1 MSVDAPDRPVSDPAA
16 NEPHPGRRW
25 FLTRAGV
32 AGGALATVAVLPTG
46 TATATGSVRTI
57 YQYVVVAYRYNA
69 KTQVTTVTKAKKITI
84 RANFIG
90 TRVYQQNS
98 KHQWIRIPYVWDRR
112 KNALVYSHA
121 LALALRPKAVPKPTP
136 VPVKVNPSAP
146 ATGPVPAVA
155 TAASPYV
162 STDMAWHLAR
172 RLTYGPNP
180 ALVAEIKKTGLTTWV
195 DQQLAPWT
203 IPDSV
208 CTEALGRL
216 SPVLDYQIDDATA
229 AMRQGLIQGYQLQQA
244 ISQAFIARTLWSK
257 RQVLT
262 KLEEFWGNHFN
273 VPIGADG
280 NDNSRHDYAN
290 VIRAKSLGKFSDL
303 LIAISTHP
311 AMLTSLGN
319 RGSDKSNPNENQGRE
334 LLELHTVGV
343 DGGYTETDV
352 LNSAR
357 ILTGLSVDNTYGT
370 FAYYRPMHWTGAVK
384 VLQFRDANASE
395 GGYPVVVNYL
405 QYLAHHPMT
414 AHRIALKLATHF
426 VSDTPSAALVNHLA
440 AVYLYCD
447 TAISPV
453 LRTLF
458 TSAEF
463 AASAGAKVQ
472 RPFERLV
479 ATSRAMAY
487 LPDSLP
493 TRAVATDPMPP
504 DTLPNT
510 LNGFNGLAA
519 GAGHAPFAWKTPDG
533 YPDVASSW
541 LSTAATLTS
550 WNNRINVAGGWYPG
564 NVTCVAPDAT
574 WAAKDPNTGRGG
586 TAYAAGAR
594 WNVGT
599 YVYGPSG
606 GGGINNAGPLS
617 LLPAAGAMPKNNIDL
632 FNYLTDR
639 LIGLKLPDADVNTFF
654 TFLGIPKDSTVANY
668 PGLSRW
674 QLHSAIS
681 LLLDSPYGLQR

>member
-1 MSVDAPDRPVSDPAA
+1 MSVDALDRPTFGP
-16 NEPHPGRRW
+16 EFEKPHRGRRW

-32 AGGALATVAVLPTG
+32 AGGALAAVTVLPMG
-46 TATATGSVRTI
+46 SAVAAGSVRTV
-57 YQYVVVAYRYNA
+57 YKYVVVAYKYNS
-69 KTQVTTVTKAKKITI
+69 KTHVTAVTKANKTKV

-98 KHQWIRIPYVWDRR
+98 RHQWIRIPYVWDRR

-121 LALALRPKAVPKPTP
+121 LALALAPKATPKPKP
-136 VPVKVNPSAP
+136 APVKVNPSAP
-146 ATGPVPAVA
+146 STGPVPAIA
-155 TAASPYV
+155 KAASSYV

-180 ALVAEIKKTGLTTWV
+180 ALIAEIKKAGLTAWV
-195 DQQLAPWT
+195 DQQLVPWT

-208 CTEALGRL
+208 CIAALGRL
-216 SPVLDYQIDDATA
+216 SPVLDYQIDDAA
-229 AMRQGLIQGYQLQQA
+229 VAIRNGVIYGYQLQQA

-280 NDNSRHDYAN
+280 NDSSRHDYAN

-303 LIAISTHP
+303 LLAISTHP
-311 AMLTSLGN
+311 TMLTSLGN
-319 RGSDKSNPNENQGRE
+319 RGSDKSHPNENQGRE

-343 DGGYTETDV
+343 NGGYTETDV
-352 LNSAR
+352 INSAR
-357 ILTGLSVDNTYGT
+357 ILTGLSVDNNYGT

-384 VLQFRDANASE
+384 VLQFTAANTSE
-395 GGYPVVVNYL
+395 SGYPVVVNYL

-458 TSAEF
+458 TSTEF

-479 ATSRAMAY
+479 ATSRAMDY
-487 LPDSLP
+487 LPDLLP
-493 TRAVATDPMPP
+493 MRAVATDPLPP

-533 YPDVASSW
+533 YPDVASGW

-574 WAAKDPNTGRGG
+574 WATKDPQTGRGG
-586 TAYAAGAR
+586 TASAKGSR
-594 WNVGT
+594 WSAGT
-599 YVYGPSG
+599 YVYAPNG

-617 LLPAAGAMPKNNIDL
+617 LLPAANAMPANNLDL
-632 FNYLTDR
+632 LNYLTVR
-639 LIGLKLPDADVNTFF
+639 LIGLKLPDADVDTFF
-654 TFLGIPKDSTVANY
+654 TFLGIPKGSTVASY
-668 PGLSRW
+668 QGLSRW
-674 QLHSAIS
+674 QLQSAIS